1 MNWLLQRL
9 FYTKGKP
16 KGDFTCGYLTNGQGY
31 NSFCLEDR
39 YYEVKIPGQTRIP
52 AGRYELKLREQ
63 NTPLTIKHR
72 ATYKTPWFLA
82 NPNWYH
88 IEITGIKGFSG
99 VYVHSGNDD
108 SHTLGCILPAYTF
121 DLTRDDKETSNSLLA
136 VDAFYSLTYPL
147 LNKGVRCF
155 IDIRDEIKF

>member
-16 KGDFTCGYLTNGQGY
+16 GGDFTCGHLTNRQGY
-31 NSFCLEDR
+31 ESFCLEDTKR
-39 YYEVKIPGQTRIP
+39 DLKIPGETRIW
-52 AGRYELKLREQ
+52 AGKYELKIREQ

-72 ATYKTPWFLA
+72 ASYKTKWFLE

-88 IEITGIKGFSG
+88 IEIVGIKNFSG
-99 VYVHSGNDD
+99 VYIHSGNDN
-108 SHTLGCILPAYTF
+108 SHTEGCLLPCYTF
-121 DLTRDDKETSNSLLA
+121 DLTRGDKETSNSLLA
-136 VDAFYSLTYPL
+136 VDRFYELTYPL

-155 IDIRDEIKF
+155 IDIRDEIKL